1 LEYQAHLRVQEDPKI
16 ACLACDPLASRLV
29 DPDKGIM
36 VRKHLVQA
44 LEDRTVELRAV
55 LDPYVSRIVRIVEEQ
70 LGEGRRLLRA
80 RL

>member
-1 LEYQAHLRVQEDPKI
+1 LRVQEDPKI
-16 ACLACDPLASRLV
+16 AYLAYDPLASRLI
-29 DPDKGIM
+29 DLDKGIM

-80 RL
+80 RF